1 MLTGYLDDGAAGLWA
16 IRSCGGITVVQDP
29 ADAMHPEMPGN
40 ALAFTEVD
48 HCLPLDQIGPLLNR
62 LAREPV
68 EPAEDRPRPAS
79 MKTELEFAT
88 MERDHD
94 IKDMGALGKLSPFTC
109 PACRGTLWELQEDAL
124 VRYRCHT
131 GHAFSADSLLAEQT
145 GEIEEGLYSA
155 LRAVE
160 EKSTALRRLSV
171 RWRDRYPTMEA
182 DYLARADEM
191 DASAHVLRRMLAE
204 GAT

>member
-1 MLTGYLDDGAAGLWA
+1 MSHRPTATCCSSATGSGSSG
-16 IRSCGGITVVQDP
+16 
-29 ADAMHPEMPGN
+29 
-40 ALAFTEVD
+40 
-48 HCLPLDQIGPLLNR
+48 
-62 LAREPV
+62 
-68 EPAEDRPRPAS
+68 DR

-160 EKSTALRRLSV
+160 EK
-171 RWRDRYPTMEA
+171 
-182 DYLARADEM
+182 
-191 DASAHVLRRMLAE
+191 
-204 GAT
+204 